1 MYLKFAVS
9 KKYEGGFLV
18 PLAAIIVVG
27 LGVLALAI
35 SRISGQGATSTVQE
49 GLAVQSY
56 YAADS
61 GAQYGM
67 NRLFFSATTR
77 AQVDTNCASLSGSV
91 LNYSV
96 SGLSLCSSSI
106 RCSLSTDA
114 GNTTSFYLITS
125 AATCGTGESM
135 AERSIAVSAFM
146 K

>member
-1 MYLKFAVS
+1 MFPNNIS
-9 KKYEGGFLV
+9 KKEKGFLV

-49 GLAVQSY
+49 GLAVQTF

-77 AQVDTNCASLSGSV
+77 AQADTNCANLAGST

-96 SGLSLCSSSI
+96 PGLSLCSSNVT
-106 RCSLSTDA
+106 CSVSNDA
-114 GNTTSFYLITS
+114 GNTTSYYLITS
-125 AATCGTGESM
+125 AASCGSGDTR

-146 K
+146 KQ